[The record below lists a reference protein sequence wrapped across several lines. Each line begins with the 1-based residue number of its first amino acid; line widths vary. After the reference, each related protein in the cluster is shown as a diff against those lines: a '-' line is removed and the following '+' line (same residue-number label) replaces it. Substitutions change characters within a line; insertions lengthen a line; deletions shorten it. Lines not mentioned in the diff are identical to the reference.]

1 MKKQFT
7 TIEEGIKSALKDLD
21 ANEVAEATKNYAG
34 VAKQKLFLQMLAKER
49 GIIFIINIL

>member
-34 VAKQKLFLQMLAKER
+34 VAKQK
-49 GIIFIINIL
+49 IIFTNV